1 LAYLAK
7 TFGCLATEKER
18 KKKSII
24 GKERVGER
32 ERRRERE
39 PHPIPSETAR
49 SKSSFVAES
58 QTNGFSQ
65 VTQNTEKKKKG
76 LAGAASNNKA

>member
-1 LAYLAK
+1 
-7 TFGCLATEKER
+7 LATEKER
-18 KKKSII
+18 KKSII

-32 ERRRERE
+32 EERERERE

-76 LAGAASNNKA
+76 LAGAASDNKA